1 MKFQGISRAHT
12 ETHARTHAPTH
23 ARTHTHTH
31 ARTRTLEPHH
41 LWAHRNPRP
50 HAGMD
55 VRGHARG
62 QVRAHAHMRSR
73 KAPSLDITINCTRTH
88 TCTRARTPARTHV
101 RTRTLESHHL
111 WAHHNPRPHA
121 RMGVRGHARG
131 QMRAHALVRSRK
143 VPTSAQHA
151 QSRRGPNQ
159 LAMQLARV
167 RTVHNQ

>member
-1 MKFQGISRAHT
+1 MHTQKPTRARTHPRM
-12 ETHARTHAPTH
+12 HART
-23 ARTHTHTH
+23 RTRTH

-88 TCTRARTPARTHV
+88 TCTRARTPVRTHV
-101 RTRTLESHHL
+101 RTRTL
-111 WAHHNPRPHA
+111 
-121 RMGVRGHARG
+121 GVRGHARG

-143 VPTSAQHA
+143 APSSGQHA
-151 QSRRGPNQ
+151 QSRGGPNQ

-167 RTVHNQ
+167 RTAHNQ